1 MSAVG
6 PLASPEGSCYEYAGL
21 VSRATGSGAG
31 PGAGPPEETDP
42 EVRVPIWTAV
52 RLGRGQV
59 LAMLGLA
66 VALACGL
73 LLALSHSSVHATSGG
88 DPYSTASV
96 TDTNPDPNIVET
108 TIVADE
114 TTVDLGNGVT
124 AHAQTYNGTIPG
136 PTFHLKVGDE
146 VIVHFENNLA
156 TPTAIHWHGV
166 ELSNGMDGTPF
177 VQNQVAPSSNALY
190 KFKVTRPGMFWYH
203 PHHHSSTNQVFRGL
217 YGLIVVTDPNE
228 QALQSSGTLP
238 PASQTRQIVL
248 SDTTVCKQQGT
259 NDAQT
264 YPTTAPHVSGS
275 ANFPLQPDP
284 RPVQLCETAP
294 IDEKGQPKGSPYQ
307 QGDIP
312 AIQTAASFD
321 RVNEGQTVLT
331 NGKNV
336 GGRAGNQN
344 APGALVL
351 GASTLDVQAGQGLR
365 LQILNAATTR
375 YMRLHLSNSAG
386 NFLPMYKVGGE
397 GGLLDNAVEE
407 GTVHP
412 APPSQLDFL
421 YERGEILIPP
431 GSRTDVVVPIPSG
444 ESGVMTMWTEDYKR
458 VGLGTMYADTATVPV
473 MHLNITGNAPQT
485 YNIAD
490 GTPLRAATGDPQEAL
505 GNANNNLLDPATFAD
520 PAYKKGKKDENIT
533 LTSAMKNHLGI
544 DTYFGT
550 HDVDNYLDK
559 TKAAHLLSTRYA
571 QEGSVLQLTAENTTG
586 ARHPFHLHGFSIQP
600 LKLTKSGGPDYI
612 WPYHEFRD
620 NVDIPP
626 GYKLE
631 FRVRLDP
638 RPMPDGVTPGGA
650 LGRWL
655 FHCHIF
661 FHATDGM
668 LSELV
673 IVPASG
679 NERPNINPDAA
690 TSGPKQGEE
699 AVMSGKFGDPD
710 GDPVT
715 ITSSIGT
722 IQQFAS
728 GNWSWSFQTGQAKS
742 RLVYVTATDSNG
754 LRGQTVFQLDI
765 QNTPPTLALP
775 PAQTINAGS
784 FKSFNVSATDP
795 DAVDTLTFS
804 ATGLPAGL
812 SLVDNGNRTATI
824 SGQPIAPP
832 GVYNA
837 TVAVSDGHNSPIT
850 GTVQITIK
858 KAKKPL
864 TAIVDRPEKLVNK
877 AVTIGCLADTASLR
891 SCRVD
896 VLIGKKRVGRG
907 SKTLKSNGKRFTNV
921 RIVLNKATRKKI
933 AKSVPGV
940 KVKLKLLGRKFGSS
954 KNLTAS
960 GGAKVVAP
968 KVVATL
974 KSGGFQGQTVSLTG
988 KGTKFLKGVAKQVG
1002 RAQQTSCLA
1011 AASSQ
1016 ALSTQRGDAACAL
1029 LATSGLKSK
1038 FTTKPK
1044 LGSSPSVAVTILR

>member
-1 MSAVG
+1 MPSFA
-6 PLASPEGSCYEYAGL
+6 AM
-21 VSRATGSGAG
+21 
-31 PGAGPPEETDP
+31 
-42 EVRVPIWTAV
+42 RVP
-52 RLGRGQV
+52 RGRV
-59 LAMLGLA
+59 LALLGFA

-73 LLALSHSSVHATSGG
+73 LLLLSHASVHATSGG
-88 DPYSTASV
+88 DPYSAPSV
-96 TDTNPDPNIVET
+96 VDTNLDPNIVET

-114 TTVDLGNGVT
+114 TPVDIGNGVT
-124 AHAQTYNGTIPG
+124 ANAETYNGTIPG
-136 PTFHLKVGDE
+136 PTFHLKVGDQ
-146 VIVHFENNLA
+146 VIVHFENHLA
-156 TPTAIHWHGV
+156 TKTAIHWHGV

-177 VQNQVAPSSNALY
+177 TQNIIEPGSNFLY
-190 KFKVTRPGMFWYH
+190 KFTVTRPGMFWYH
-203 PHHHSSTNQVFRGL
+203 PHHHSSTNQVFKGL
-217 YGLIVVTDPNE
+217 YGLIVVTDPSE
-228 QALQSSGTLP
+228 AALQSSGTLP
-238 PASQTRQIVL
+238 PASQTKQIVL
-248 SDTTVCKQQGT
+248 SDTTVCKQPGQ
-259 NDAQT
+259 NDAET
-264 YPTTAPHVSGS
+264 YPTKAPHVSGA
-275 ANFPLQPDP
+275 ANFPAQPEP
-284 RPVQLCETAP
+284 KPVTLCETAP
-294 IDEKGQPKGSPYQ
+294 IDENGDPKGSPYQ
-307 QGDIP
+307 QHDIP
-312 AIQTAASFD
+312 AIQTKSSSG

-336 GGRAGNQN
+336 GGRGGDQN
-344 APGALVL
+344 APGALSP

-397 GGLLDNAVEE
+397 GGLLDNAVRE

-412 APPSQLDFL
+412 APATELDFL
-421 YERGEILIPP
+421 YEKGEILIPP

-444 ESGVMTMWTEDYKR
+444 ESGVMTIWTEDYMR
-458 VGLGTMYADTATVPV
+458 VGLNTMYADTATVPV
-473 MHLNITGNAPQT
+473 MHLNITGNAAQT

-490 GTPLRAATGDPQEAL
+490 GTPLRAATGNPQEAL
-505 GNANNNLLDPATFAD
+505 GNANNNLLDPTTFAD
-520 PAYKKGKKDENIT
+520 PAFKKGKKEENIT

-550 HDVDNYLDK
+550 HDIENYIFPA
-559 TKAAHLLSTRYA
+559 KAPHLQSTRYA
-571 QEGSVLQLTAENTTG
+571 EEGSVLELTAENTTG

-600 LKLTKSGGPDYI
+600 LALEKPGGPNFT

-626 GYKLE
+626 GYKLR

-673 IVPASG
+673 IVPKSG
-679 NERPNINPDAA
+679 NERPNINPDVA
-690 TSGPKQGEE
+690 TSGPKQGET
-699 AVMSGKFGDPD
+699 ALMSGIVGDPD

-715 ITSSIGT
+715 LTASIGT
-722 IQQFAS
+722 VENF
-728 GNWSWSFQTGQAKS
+728 GNGLWSWHFDTGQAKS
-742 RLVYVTATDSNG
+742 QLVYITATDSNG
-754 LRGQTVFQLDI
+754 LKGQAVFDMRI
-765 QNTPPTLALP
+765 SNTPPTLVVP
-775 PAQTINAGS
+775 GPHIVNAGS
-784 FKSFNVSATDP
+784 FTSFNVSATDP
-795 DAVDTLTFS
+795 DAVDTLTFG

-832 GVYNA
+832 GDYNA
-837 TVAVSDGHNSPIT
+837 TVAVSDGHNLPVT
-850 GTVQITIK
+850 GTLKITIK

-864 TAIVDRPEKLVNK
+864 TAIVDRPERLVK
-877 AVTIGCLADTASLR
+877 RAITIGCLADAPNLR

-896 VLIGKKRVGRG
+896 VLVGKKRVGRG

-940 KVKLKLLGRKFGSS
+940 NVKLKLLGRKFGSS
-954 KNLTAS
+954 KKLTAS
-960 GGAKVVAP
+960 GAAKVVAP
-968 KVVATL
+968 KVIATL
-974 KSGGFQGQTVSLTG
+974 KSGGFQGQTVTLSS
-988 KGTKFLKGVAKQVG
+988 KGTKFLKRTAKQVK
-1002 RAQQTSCLA
+1002 RANQVSCAA

-1016 ALSTQRGDAACAL
+1016 LLSTQRGNTACAN
-1029 LATSGLKSK
+1029 LATAGLKAKYSTVAK
-1038 FTTKPK
+1038 V
-1044 LGSSPSVAVTILR
+1044 GSSPSIAVTIRR